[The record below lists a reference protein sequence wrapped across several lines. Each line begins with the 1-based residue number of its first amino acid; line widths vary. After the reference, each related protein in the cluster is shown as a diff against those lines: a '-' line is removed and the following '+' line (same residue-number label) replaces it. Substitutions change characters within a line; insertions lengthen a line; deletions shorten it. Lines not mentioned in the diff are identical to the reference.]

1 MIIVTCLP
9 APARL
14 EEAETINAGHLEKI
28 IGYLKE
34 NLGFRW
40 ILIDCC
46 HQLDEITLKALEL
59 SESLMLV
66 TAQSIPAL
74 SNAKKML
81 DILDLLE
88 LKELEVEVW
97 VNYWDRQHELTVAD
111 VENFLGKKIAGTITC
126 DYKQA
131 SFSINEGKLLVETS
145 PRHPI
150 CRRLEIDGR
159 KNQPGGYAG
168 GNQRLRLEMASASLE
183 QEKIMSLLDR
193 IRQRQLEEQ
202 TAQPPALGQDQKKER
217 ERQKKDD
224 VFNELKAKIHVK
236 LLSLLDLSRLTAAS
250 ESAIQE
256 DLRRG
261 VEMIL
266 AEEKIPLPSPEKERL
281 CREIRNELLG
291 YGPLE
296 PLLADSSINDILVNS
311 YSKVFVERRG
321 KLEPSIIRFT
331 DNAHLLKI
339 IEKIAS
345 GVGRRIDES
354 CPMVDARLPDGSR
367 VNAIIPPLALDGP
380 ALSIRKFARD
390 PIKVEDLIGFGAITE
405 DMAEVLHGMVQA
417 RLNILISGG
426 TGTGKTTFLNVL
438 SSFIPND
445 ERIITIEDS
454 AELQLQQDHV
464 VRLETR
470 PPNLEGQGEVTQR
483 DLVRNALRMRP
494 DRIILGEVRSGEAL
508 DMLQAMNTGHDGSLA
523 TIHANSPRDALTR
536 LETMVSMAGLNI
548 PERAIRHQICL
559 CHQCRAATGPV
570 E

>member
-1 MIIVTCLP
+1 VDV
-9 APARL
+9 A
-14 EEAETINAGHLEKI
+14 
-28 IGYLKE
+28 
-34 NLGFRW
+34 
-40 ILIDCC
+40 
-46 HQLDEITLKALEL
+46 
-59 SESLMLV
+59 SESL
-66 TAQSIPAL
+66 
-74 SNAKKML
+74 
-81 DILDLLE
+81 E
-88 LKELEVEVW
+88 KEK
-97 VNYWDRQHELTVAD
+97 T
-111 VENFLGKKIAGTITC
+111 
-126 DYKQA
+126 
-131 SFSINEGKLLVETS
+131 
-145 PRHPI
+145 
-150 CRRLEIDGR
+150 
-159 KNQPGGYAG
+159 
-168 GNQRLRLEMASASLE
+168 
-183 QEKIMSLLDR
+183 MSLMDR
-193 IRQRQLEEQ
+193 IRQRQLAEQ
-202 TAQPPALGQDQKKER
+202 AAQPPTFGQDQKKEE
-217 ERQKKDD
+217 ERHKKDD
-224 VFNELKAKIHVK
+224 VFNELKTKIHLK
-236 LLSLLDLSRLTAAS
+236 LLGLLDLTRLEEAS
-250 ESAIQE
+250 ESALQE

-266 AEEKIPLPSPEKERL
+266 TEEKIPLPAPEKDRL
-281 CREIRNELLG
+281 CREIRHELLG

-296 PLLADSSINDILVNS
+296 PLLADPSINDILVNRFDR
-311 YSKVFVERRG
+311 VFLERRG

-354 CPMVDARLPDGSR
+354 SPMVDARLPDGSR

-380 ALSIRKFARD
+380 ALSIRKFSRD
-390 PIKVEDLIGFGAITE
+390 PIKVEDLINFGAITS
-405 DMAEVLHGMVQA
+405 DMAEVLHGMVEA

-438 SSFIPND
+438 SGFIPND

-536 LETMVSMAGLNI
+536 LETMVSMAGLSI
-548 PERAIRHQICL
+548 PDRAIRHQIASAINVVIQL
-559 CHQCRAATGPV
+559 ARLSDGSRKMMNMYEIVGMEGDMITMQEIFAFNMMGLTEDKKVKGRFMATGIRPKFMKRL
-570 E
+570 EAMGLKLPSSLFQEHP

>member
-1 MIIVTCLP
+1 
-9 APARL
+9 
-14 EEAETINAGHLEKI
+14 
-28 IGYLKE
+28 
-34 NLGFRW
+34 
-40 ILIDCC
+40 
-46 HQLDEITLKALEL
+46 
-59 SESLMLV
+59 
-66 TAQSIPAL
+66 
-74 SNAKKML
+74 
-81 DILDLLE
+81 
-88 LKELEVEVW
+88 
-97 VNYWDRQHELTVAD
+97 
-111 VENFLGKKIAGTITC
+111 
-126 DYKQA
+126 
-131 SFSINEGKLLVETS
+131 
-145 PRHPI
+145 
-150 CRRLEIDGR
+150 
-159 KNQPGGYAG
+159 
-168 GNQRLRLEMASASLE
+168 
-183 QEKIMSLLDR
+183 MSLLDR
-193 IRQRQLEEQ
+193 IRQRQLAEQ
-202 TAQPPALGQDQKKER
+202 AGQPPSFGQDQKKDGEGH
-217 ERQKKDD
+217 KKDD
-224 VFNELKAKIHVK
+224 VFNELKTKIHLK
-236 LLSLLDLSRLTAAS
+236 LLSLLDLTRLEEAS
-250 ESAIQE
+250 ESALQE

-266 AEEKIPLPSPEKERL
+266 TEEKIPLPAPEKDRL

-296 PLLADSSINDILVNS
+296 PLLADPSINDILVNR
-311 YSKVFVERRG
+311 YDRVFLERRG

-354 CPMVDARLPDGSR
+354 SPMVDARLPDGSR

-390 PIKVEDLIGFGAITE
+390 PIKVEDLINFEAITS
-405 DMAEVLHGMVQA
+405 DMAEVLHGMVEA

-438 SSFIPND
+438 SGFIPND

-536 LETMVSMAGLNI
+536 LETMVSMAGLSI
-548 PERAIRHQICL
+548 PDRAIRHQIASAINVVIQL
-559 CHQCRAATGPV
+559 ARLSDGSRKLMNLYEIVGMEGDMITMQEIFAFNMMGLTEDKKVKGAFMATGIRPKFMKRL
-570 E
+570 EAMGLKLPSSLFQEHA

>member
-1 MIIVTCLP
+1 M
-9 APARL
+9 
-14 EEAETINAGHLEKI
+14 N
-28 IGYLKE
+28 
-34 NLGFRW
+34 
-40 ILIDCC
+40 
-46 HQLDEITLKALEL
+46 
-59 SESLMLV
+59 
-66 TAQSIPAL
+66 
-74 SNAKKML
+74 
-81 DILDLLE
+81 
-88 LKELEVEVW
+88 
-97 VNYWDRQHELTVAD
+97 
-111 VENFLGKKIAGTITC
+111 
-126 DYKQA
+126 
-131 SFSINEGKLLVETS
+131 
-145 PRHPI
+145 
-150 CRRLEIDGR
+150 
-159 KNQPGGYAG
+159 
-168 GNQRLRLEMASASLE
+168 
-183 QEKIMSLLDR
+183 LLDR
-193 IRQRQLEEQ
+193 IRQRQSEEQ
-202 TAQPPALGQDQKKER
+202 STQPLPFVQDQKIEKER
-217 ERQKKDD
+217 LKKDD
-224 VFNELKAKIHVK
+224 VFNELKGKIHLK
-236 LLSLLDLSRLTAAS
+236 LLNLLDLSRLTEAS
-250 ESAIQE
+250 ESHLQD

-261 VEMIL
+261 IEMIL
-266 AEEKIPLPSPEKERL
+266 AEEKIPLPAPEKERL
-281 CREIRNELLG
+281 CREIRHELLG

-296 PLLADSSINDILVNS
+296 PLLADATINDILVNS
-311 YSKVFVERRG
+311 YKRVFVERRG
-321 KLEPSIIRFT
+321 KLEPTPVRFT

-390 PIKVEDLIGFGAITE
+390 PIKVEDLINFGAITE
-405 DMAEVLHGMVQA
+405 DMAEALHGMVQA

-523 TIHANSPRDALTR
+523 TIHANSARDALTR
-536 LETMVSMAGLNI
+536 LETMVSMAGLSI
-548 PERAIRHQICL
+548 PDRAIRHQITSAIHVVL
-559 CHQCRAATGPV
+559 QLARLSDGSRKMINLFEVVGMEGEMITMQEIFAFNLMGLTEDKKVKGRFMATGIRPKFMKRL
-570 E
+570 EAMGIKLPSSLFQEHT